1 LGLALPP
8 APTNGLP
15 RRQTKG
21 KLGPKFFGPFKVLE
35 QVGDV
40 TYKLE
45 LPVGAKLHDVFHVGL
60 LKSFCDD
67 PPTSPGA
74 LPPIRHGHA
83 CLEPLAVTKSRIAR
97 GKLEVLVQWK
107 ELSTAACLVS
117 VARRIPHALSRI
129 PSHG

>member
-1 LGLALPP
+1 
-8 APTNGLP
+8 
-15 RRQTKG
+15 
-21 KLGPKFFGPFKVLE
+21 VLE

-117 VARRIPHALSRI
+117 VARRIIKSSGFFLFWGTVAHSRV
-129 PSHG
+129 SFSYYAKAWFSVGKV